1 MAQVGAVILF
11 DSKSLKTRIT
21 VITFAIFLLG
31 SWSLAWLV
39 SRLLERDMAQVLS
52 SQQYSLA
59 TLLAKEID
67 QEIAS
72 RLDALE
78 RAAVAADGAFLR
90 GPVAMQNY
98 LDSRPVLQS
107 LFNGGLVV
115 YNHEGL
121 AIASVPSGSQR
132 IGTYLRDAELIAKAI
147 ERGHVTLGKAV
158 VSDKSDNPAF
168 TMAAPIRDEHG
179 GVLGI
184 VVGEIELGLRNF
196 MSETMGTPFGRS
208 GGYLLIDRAS
218 REIIMATDR
227 RRIMEKLPAPG
238 VHPVIDRFL
247 DGYEG
252 TAVIVN
258 PRGQEMLVADKGI
271 HGAGWI
277 LSVVIPTAE
286 VFEPIVAMKQ
296 RLLGMTL
303 LLTLFGAAL
312 TWWFIRR
319 QFIPLEQGLRSL
331 AMMRQPGQSLAPLP
345 VTREDEIG
353 QLIAAFNALIAEV
366 AVRETALRESD
377 DCLRSILSTSLDG
390 FWRVSQD
397 GHLLEVNETYARMSG
412 YSVDELVGM
421 HVAQLVAEDSPGTA
435 AERHQKILEAGR
447 LQFEDVHRRKDGS
460 PWHVESS
467 ATYRSG
473 GGGQVVAFIRDI
485 SARKRDEAALRE
497 AERKFTALAQQS
509 LVGVY
514 IIRDGNWLYINPQM
528 ARMFGYAS
536 SDECIANCHVSDLV
550 APESRELV
558 AENLRRR
565 LSGEVDHLNYG
576 FTGLRK
582 DGGRISVE
590 VFGSTVEYDGQP
602 AVLGLV
608 LDVTKRKQAE
618 AELERHRLQ
627 LEDLVRERTRE
638 LAEARDRAESA
649 NRAKSAFLG
658 SMSHELRTPLN
669 HISGFAALLAHDV
682 ESPRGQARLEK
693 LRASADALLRM
704 INDILDYSRLEADQI
719 VIEAVD
725 FELLSLV
732 DQIKL
737 AHGPVAASKGLTLR
751 VEVSSV
757 LPHVVHGDHVRLA
770 QVLGHLVGNAI
781 KFSEQGV
788 ITLRVLQDGA
798 LPPMLRFEVEDQGV
812 GIPPERQADMFQL
825 FNQGDS
831 STTRRFGGTGL
842 GLQLC
847 KRLVNLM
854 AGDVGFS
861 SQPGQGSTF
870 WFVVPLLPKGG
881 KAAATVDEP
890 PAKLAGPAIDVA
902 RLLALLE
909 VGDIEA
915 RSLWGSNPAALEG
928 VLGDD
933 ADAFSAAITGYDF
946 EAAGRVL
953 RAAMRARS
961 RAG

>member
-1 MAQVGAVILF
+1 VGAIIFV
-11 DSKSLKTRIT
+11 DGKSLKTRIS
-21 VITFAIFLLG
+21 VITFAIVLLG

-39 SRLLERDMAQVLS
+39 SRQLERDMVQVLS
-52 SQQYSLA
+52 NQQYSLA
-59 TLLAKEID
+59 SLLAKEID
-67 QEIAS
+67 QELAI
-72 RLDALE
+72 RLDMLE
-78 RAAVAADGAFLR
+78 RVAVAAEKTMQQ
-90 GPVAMQNY
+90 GPAAMQAY
-98 LDSRPVLQS
+98 VESRPVLLS
-107 LFNGGLVV
+107 MFNNGLVV
-115 YNHEGL
+115 YNREGL
-121 AIASVPSGSQR
+121 AVASVPLSDER
-132 IGTYLRDAELIAKAI
+132 VGTYLRDAELIARAI
-147 ERGHVTLGKAV
+147 DKGHVTVGRAFLGDRV
-158 VSDKSDNPAF
+158 DTPAF
-168 TMAAPIRDEHG
+168 AMAAPIRDEHG
-179 GVLGI
+179 GVIGI
-184 VVGEIELGLRNF
+184 IVGEIELGLRNF
-196 MSETMGTPFGRS
+196 MTETMSTPFGRS
-208 GGYLLIDRAS
+208 GGYLLIDRRS

-227 RRIMEKLPAPG
+227 RRIMEKLPPPG
-238 VHPVIDRFL
+238 GHPVIDRFL
-247 DGYEG
+247 DGHEG
-252 TAVIVN
+252 TAVMVN
-258 PRGQEMLVADKGI
+258 LLGQEVLVADKGI
-271 HGAGWI
+271 RSSDWI
-277 LSVVIPTAE
+277 ISVVVPTEE
-286 VFEPIVAMKQ
+286 VFAPIAAMQQ

-303 LLTLFGAAL
+303 ILTLVGAAL

-319 QFIPLEQGLRSL
+319 QFIPLEHALYSL
-331 AMMRQPGQSLAPLP
+331 ADMRQPGRPLVPLP
-345 VTREDEIG
+345 VAREDEIG
-353 QLIAAFNALIAEV
+353 ELIGGFNSLIAEV
-366 AVRETALRESD
+366 DVRESALRESD

-390 FWRVSQD
+390 FWRVSQE
-397 GHLLEVNETYARMSG
+397 GRLLESNETYARMSG
-412 YSVDELVGM
+412 YTIDELLGM
-421 HVAQLVAEDSPGTA
+421 HVSQLVANESPVVA
-435 AERHQKILEAGR
+435 AERHQRIIATGR
-447 LQFEDVHRRKDGS
+447 LLFEDVHRRKDGS
-460 PWHVESS
+460 VWYIESN
-467 ATYRSG
+467 ATYRPG

-497 AERKFTALAQQS
+497 AEHKFKALVQQS

-514 IIRDGNWLYINPQM
+514 IIRDGKWLYVNPQM

-536 SDECIANCHVSDLV
+536 ADEVVATCQVGDLV

-565 LSGEVDHLNYG
+565 LSGEIDRLNYG

-582 DGGRISVE
+582 DGARIAVE
-590 VFGSTVEYDGQP
+590 VFGSALEYDGRP
-602 AVLGLV
+602 AVLGLL
-608 LDVTKRKQAE
+608 LDVTERRQAE
-618 AELERHRLQ
+618 AELERYRLQ
-627 LEDLVRERTRE
+627 LEDLVRERTRD

-682 ESPRGQARLEK
+682 ESPRGQARLDK

-719 VIEAVD
+719 VIDAVD

-737 AHGPVAASKGLTLR
+737 AHGPVAASKGLALR
-751 VEVSSV
+751 VEVSSA

-798 LPPMLRFEVEDQGV
+798 LPPMLRFEVEDQGI

-825 FNQGDS
+825 FNQGDN

-861 SQPGQGSTF
+861 SLPGQGSTF

-915 RSLWGSNPAALEG
+915 RSLWGSNPAALED

-953 RAAMRARS
+953 RAAMQARS
-961 RAG
+961 RSG